1 MARRSDERDLGVV
14 VSVALG
20 SNLGERQGHLQAA
33 VDALARLPDSEWL
46 ECSRVYETAPVGGAD
61 QGPYLNAVARLRTR
75 LPARALLERL
85 LAIERERGRV
95 RGPERW
101 AARSLDLDLL
111 LYGDRVLDEPG
122 LKVPHPRLSERLFVL
137 LPLCEVAAGERDP
150 RSGETF
156 DALARRRGPAVSD
169 RPISPPLMPKGH

>member
-1 MARRSDERDLGVV
+1 M
-14 VSVALG
+14 ALG

-33 VDALARLPDSEWL
+33 VDALARLPDSDWL
-46 ECSRVYETAPVGGAD
+46 ACSRVYETAPVGGPE
-61 QGPYLNAVARLRTR
+61 QGAYLNAVVRLRTR

-95 RGPERW
+95 RGLERW
-101 AARSLDLDLL
+101 QARSLDLDLL

-122 LKVPHPRLSERLFVL
+122 LSVPHPRLPERLFVL

-156 DALARRRGPAVSD
+156 DALARRQGPAGSD
-169 RPISPPLMPKGH
+169 GPVSPPLIPKNTLI